1 MALVEAPNILSE
13 TWNQSSDTTKHGE
26 LDHKTE
32 YEKRAALTVP
42 EYQDEAYTGNLD
54 WLHHS

>member
-13 TWNQSSDTTKHGE
+13 TWNQSSDKTKHGE

-54 WLHHS
+54 